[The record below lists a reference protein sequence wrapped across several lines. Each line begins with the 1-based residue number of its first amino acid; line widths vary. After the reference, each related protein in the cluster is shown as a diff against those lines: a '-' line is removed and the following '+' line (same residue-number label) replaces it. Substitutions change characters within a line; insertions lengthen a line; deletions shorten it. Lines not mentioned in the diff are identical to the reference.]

1 MKWMRWVPFIFFSMF
16 VVPSPAFSSEMND
29 SNQSQIVMSEL
40 PQIFEE
46 SVNITGPEG
55 FENIVIPVSG

>member
-1 MKWMRWVPFIFFSMF
+1 MPFIFFSMF
-16 VVPSPAFSSEMND
+16 VVPTPAFSSELLMND
-29 SNQSQIVMSEL
+29 SNQYQIIMSEL